1 MIEICN
7 SCSGTGCS
15 KYGPPPGNRSYGCSS
30 CGGSGE
36 IDDGHER
43 YEATVTIDIEIE
55 RGSDADYVKQIAL
68 ERLYDELESEAI
80 SLTLLE

>member
-1 MIEICN
+1 MKTICD

-15 KYGPPPGNRSYGCSS
+15 QYGPPPGNNAYSCYT

-36 IDDGHER
+36 IENGLVK
-43 YEATVTIDIEIE
+43 YEAIVTVEFDLEE
-55 RGSDADYVKQIAL
+55 DSDLNYVKQIAL

-80 SLTLLE
+80 DLTLLE

>member
-7 SCSGTGCS
+7 SCSGTGSS

-36 IDDGHER
+36 IDDGMNR
-43 YEATVTIDIEIE
+43 YEAIVTGEFDLEQD
-55 RGSDADYVKQIAL
+55 SDLDYVKQIAL